1 MKHKYA
7 ILYTFQTES
16 DNYGHGQ
23 MEIET
28 DKKIETQEDLMEI
41 SRGIARRN
49 SGVIKVAINKVTEVI
64 E

>member
-1 MKHKYA
+1 
-7 ILYTFQTES
+7 
-16 DNYGHGQ
+16 

-41 SRGIARRN
+41 SRDIARRN

>member
-1 MKHKYA
+1 MNHKYA

-16 DNYGHGQ
+16 DNYGYGQ

-41 SRGIARRN
+41 SRDIARRN
-49 SGVIKVAINKVTEVI
+49 SGVIKIAINKVTEVI

>member
-41 SRGIARRN
+41 SRDIARRN